1 MNYFFIT
8 GTSRGIGKA
17 LAELLLKDKNNYVY
31 GISRSSSIKSKN
43 YEHTKLDLS
52 NTDSVKEFEFPV
64 IGEAESIT
72 LINNSAAS
80 MEVKHM
86 GNLSSGNIADVYNV
100 NLISPSLLMN
110 KFLNKYQD
118 TICKKIILNISSGAA
133 HRAIESWSVYCAAKA
148 GLAMISEVAD
158 VEQKLKH
165 PDNPV
170 RIFSFGPGVVNTEMQ
185 TKLRNVSPEDFSMVD
200 KFIEF
205 YEKNELAEPDDIAVK
220 LNKILTSPEK
230 YVNVKLSVNDI

>member
-17 LAELLLKDKNNYVY
+17 LAELLLKDDNNFVY
-31 GISRSSSIKSKN
+31 GISRSNSIKTIN
-43 YEHTKLDLS
+43 YEHTELDLS
-52 NTDSVKEFEFPV
+52 NTDKVKEFEFPDFDD
-64 IGEAESIT
+64 ADSIT

-80 MEVKHM
+80 MEVKRM
-86 GNLSSGNIADVYNV
+86 GDLSSVNIVEVYNV

-110 KFLNKYQD
+110 NFYKKYQD
-118 TICKKIILNISSGAA
+118 HICKRMILNISSGAA
-133 HRAIESWSVYCAAKA
+133 HKAIESWSVYCAAKA

-165 PDNPV
+165 PNNPI
-170 RIFSFGPGVVNTEMQ
+170 RIFSVGPGVVNTEMQ

-205 YEKNELAEPDDIAVK
+205 YEKNQLAEPEDIAVK
-220 LNKILTSPEK
+220 LFQIIQTPEK
-230 YVNVKLSVNDI
+230 YEKVAISVKDI

>member
-17 LAELLLKDKNNYVY
+17 FAELLLKDKNNFVY

-43 YEHTKLDLS
+43 YEHNELDLS
-52 NTDSVKEFEFPV
+52 NTDKVKEFEFPAFDD
-64 IGEAESIT
+64 AESIT

-110 KFLNKYQD
+110 NYLNKYQD

-148 GLAMISEVAD
+148 GLAMISDVAD
-158 VEQKLKH
+158 LEQKLKH
-165 PDNPV
+165 PANPV

-185 TKLRNVSPEDFSMVD
+185 TKLRNVSPEDFSLVD

-205 YEKNELAEPDDIAVK
+205 YEKNQLAEPEDIAVK
-220 LNKILTSPEK
+220 LFQIIQTPEK
-230 YVNVKLSVNDI
+230 YEKVAISVKDI